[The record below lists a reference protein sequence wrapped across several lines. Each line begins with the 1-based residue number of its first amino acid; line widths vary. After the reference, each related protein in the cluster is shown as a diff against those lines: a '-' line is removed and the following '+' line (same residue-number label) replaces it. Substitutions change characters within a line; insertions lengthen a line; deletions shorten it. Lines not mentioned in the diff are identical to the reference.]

1 MDKKGPTPAAEPAVK
16 KDKNTNPLLHN
27 GVTNRDVSYLRLSW
41 LDLQNPSIPLQD
53 RWKDPY

>member
-27 GVTNRDVSYLRLSW
+27 GVTNRDVSYMKVNVV
-41 LDLQNPSIPLQD
+41 LDLQDPFVPL
-53 RWKDPY
+53 